1 MSSSKVQILNALQ
14 SNDADALGAEEW
26 LRLVEKYPYCEIF
39 AWHYLREL
47 YRKDD
52 LDFENELTRLGLRL
66 GDKFAF
72 YDFMTAEEGGDFAF
86 ESIVPATDWFA
97 QQEKQSDEQ
106 KESLQKLAQKLK
118 AARLEAK
125 KKQQEESEKAVKKTE
140 LKADIQEVNES
151 EIVDLV
157 REKKYVE
164 ALEIL
169 KRINLDNSKKSAYFA
184 VQIRYL
190 ETVIKNKK

>member
-1 MSSSKVQILNALQ
+1 MSCSKTEIW
-14 SNDADALGAEEW
+14 DALNNRDAEVLPADEW
-26 LRLVEKYPYCEIF
+26 AKLAEKYPYCEIF
-39 AWHYLREL
+39 VWHYLRAL
-47 YRKDD
+47 YRRDD
-52 LDFENELTRLGLRL
+52 LEFEDELMRLGLRL
-66 GDKFAF
+66 GDKQAF
-72 YDFMTAEEGGDFAF
+72 YGFMTEKKSDEPVL
-86 ESIVPATDWFA
+86 ESIAPAADWFA

-125 KKQQEESEKAVKKTE
+125 KKQQEEAEKAAKKE
-140 LKADIQEVNES
+140 ILKTDIQEVNER
-151 EIVDLV
+151 EIADLI

-169 KRINLDNSKKSAYFA
+169 RRINLDNSKKSAYFA